1 MTTMNTTSASKPMN
15 NTSKTMNINISESMS
30 ISSMNA
36 LMSEFNN
43 KVDCI
48 QAFVN
53 TDNIPIITVSITGLL
68 TVLGSYTITYHNADN
83 SDYNR
88 EIDITTD
95 TENNTKPII
104 VFYDGIA
111 ISNPVQLDI
120 DELLKLL
127 NNFCFGY
134 HEISWSFTANNS
146 NSTNTNADNIIAL
159 MKLAFA
165 LSGLFKYEV
174 SSRVK
179 PDMVNPLSI
188 PMSMPLLI
196 NWVK

>member
-1 MTTMNTTSASKPMN
+1 MTTMNTTSASKP
-15 NTSKTMNINISESMS
+15 MNINISESMS

-36 LMSEFNN
+36 LMNEFNN

-48 QAFVN
+48 QAGVN

-83 SDYNR
+83 SDYDR

-95 TENNTKPII
+95 TEDNTKPII

-111 ISNPVQLDI
+111 VSNPVQLYI

-127 NNFCFGY
+127 NNFCFNY
-134 HEISWSFTANNS
+134 HEIIWSFTA
-146 NSTNTNADNIIAL
+146 NSTNTNASANSDHIIAL
-159 MKLAFA
+159 MQLAFA

-179 PDMVNPLSI
+179 PDMVNSLSI
-188 PMSMPLLI
+188 PMSIPLLI
-196 NWVK
+196 NWVE

>member
-1 MTTMNTTSASKPMN
+1 MTTMNTTSASKP
-15 NTSKTMNINISESMS
+15 MNINISESMS

-48 QAFVN
+48 QACVN

-88 EIDITTD
+88 EIDITTN
-95 TENNTKPII
+95 TEDNTKPII

-111 ISNPVQLDI
+111 VSNPVQLDI

-127 NNFCFGY
+127 NNLCFGY

-146 NSTNTNADNIIAL
+146 NSTNTNANHIIAL

-174 SSRVK
+174 SSSVK

-188 PMSMPLLI
+188 PMSIPLLI
-196 NWVK
+196 NWVE

>member
-15 NTSKTMNINISESMS
+15 NTSKPMNINISESMS

-36 LMSEFNN
+36 LMNEFNN

-83 SDYNR
+83 SDYDR
-88 EIDITTD
+88 EIDITTN
-95 TENNTKPII
+95 TEDNTPII

-111 ISNPVQLDI
+111 ISNPVQLYI

-127 NNFCFGY
+127 NNLCFGY

-165 LSGLFKYEV
+165 LSSLFKYEV

-188 PMSMPLLI
+188 PMSIPLLI
-196 NWVK
+196 NWVE

>member
-1 MTTMNTTSASKPMN
+1 MTTI
-15 NTSKTMNINISESMS
+15 NTSKPMNINISESIS

-88 EIDITTD
+88 EIDLTLNTD
-95 TENNTKPII
+95 TDDNTRPII

-111 ISNPVQLDI
+111 VSNPVQLDI

-127 NNFCFGY
+127 NNLCFNY
-134 HEISWSFTANNS
+134 HEINWSFTANNS
-146 NSTNTNADNIIAL
+146 NSTNTNADHIIAL
-159 MKLAFA
+159 MQLAFA

-188 PMSMPLLI
+188 PMSIPLLI
-196 NWVK
+196 NWVE

>member
-1 MTTMNTTSASKPMN
+1 MTTNTI
-15 NTSKTMNINISESMS
+15 NTSKPMNINISESMS

-36 LMSEFNN
+36 LMNEFNN

-48 QAFVN
+48 QAGVN

-88 EIDITTD
+88 EIDLTLNTD
-95 TENNTKPII
+95 TDDNTRPII

-111 ISNPVQLDI
+111 VSNPVQLDI

-127 NNFCFGY
+127 NNLCFNY
-134 HEISWSFTANNS
+134 HEINWSFTANNS
-146 NSTNTNADNIIAL
+146 NSTNTNADHIIAL

-174 SSRVK
+174 SSMVK

-196 NWVK
+196 NWIK

>member
-15 NTSKTMNINISESMS
+15 NTSKPMNINISESMS

-36 LMSEFNN
+36 LMNEFNN

-48 QAFVN
+48 QAYVN

-95 TENNTKPII
+95 TEDNTKPII

-188 PMSMPLLI
+188 PMSIPLLI
-196 NWVK
+196 NWVE

>member
-1 MTTMNTTSASKPMN
+1 MTTNTI
-15 NTSKTMNINISESMS
+15 NTSKPMNINISESIS

-88 EIDITTD
+88 EIDLTLNTD
-95 TENNTKPII
+95 TDDNTRPII

-111 ISNPVQLDI
+111 VSNPVQLDI

-127 NNFCFGY
+127 NNLCFNY
-134 HEISWSFTANNS
+134 HEINWSFTANNS
-146 NSTNTNADNIIAL
+146 NSTNTNADHIIAL

-174 SSRVK
+174 SSMVK

-196 NWVK
+196 NWIK